1 MMIDFFDMGGYGGFI
16 WPSYAITFIALI
28 WLFLASWQRAKTAAR
43 HLQKTDSHNHNTASN
58 QD

>member
-43 HLQKTDSHNHNTASN
+43 HLRETDSHNHNTASN

>member
-1 MMIDFFDMGGYGGFI
+1 MDFFDMGGYGSFI

-28 WLFLASWQRAKTAAR
+28 WLFLASWQRAKTATR
-43 HLQKTDSHNHNTASN
+43 HLRETDSYNNNTASN

>member
-1 MMIDFFDMGGYGGFI
+1 MDFFDMGGYGGFI

-28 WLFLASWQRAKTAAR
+28 WLFLASWQRAKIATR
-43 HLQKTDSHNHNTASN
+43 HLQKTDSSNHNTASN

>member
-1 MMIDFFDMGGYGGFI
+1 MDFFDMGGYGGFI

-28 WLFLASWQRAKTAAR
+28 WLFLESWQHAKTAAR
-43 HLQKTDSHNHNTASN
+43 HLQETDSDNQNITSN

>member
-1 MMIDFFDMGGYGGFI
+1 MDFFDMGGYGGFI

-28 WLFLASWQRAKTAAR
+28 WLFLASWQRAKIATR
-43 HLQKTDSHNHNTASN
+43 HLRETDFHNNNTASN

>member
-1 MMIDFFDMGGYGGFI
+1 MDFFDMGGYGGFI

-43 HLQKTDSHNHNTASN
+43 HLQETDPQNHNTASN